1 VDDHTKPK
9 PFMSWGKWGEYC
21 LTCGENVCPI
31 ITRNCGYW
39 SWSCPNCKSNLDC
52 DFDEWD

>member
-1 VDDHTKPK
+1 MDDHTKPK